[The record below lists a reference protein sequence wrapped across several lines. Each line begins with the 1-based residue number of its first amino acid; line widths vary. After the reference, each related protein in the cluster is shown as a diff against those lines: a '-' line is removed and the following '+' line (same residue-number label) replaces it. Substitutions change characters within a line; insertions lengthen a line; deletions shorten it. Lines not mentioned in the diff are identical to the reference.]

1 MAILMI
7 MVIIISSLSSISNIA
22 INIPIVFIARNV
34 GAGPVSRVL
43 RSGPCSIHPGRVH
56 VRIESE
62 RPWVVACL

>member
-34 GAGPVSRVL
+34 GAGPVSRGASFRTL
-43 RSGPCSIHPGRVH
+43 LDTPGQGPCSHRV
-56 VRIESE
+56 
-62 RPWVVACL
+62 